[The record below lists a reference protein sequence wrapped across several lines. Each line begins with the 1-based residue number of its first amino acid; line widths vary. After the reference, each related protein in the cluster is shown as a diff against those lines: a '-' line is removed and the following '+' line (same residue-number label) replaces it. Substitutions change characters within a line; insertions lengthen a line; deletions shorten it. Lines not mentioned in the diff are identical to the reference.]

1 MRTTDKYV
9 FFWNG
14 IYSQWHFSPFTVDG
28 YDYVTAEQYMMHQ
41 KALFFG
47 DEEVARKIMAADRPD
62 EQKALGRQVRDFSA
76 ERWARVCLGIVYK
89 GNLAKFTQNED
100 LKKELMET
108 GDRMIVEAS
117 PYDQIWGIGM
127 GENERGIEDPKN
139 WKGQNL
145 LGWAIMMVRQHLR
158 P

>member
-14 IYSQWHFSPFTVDG
+14 IYSQWHPSKFTLNEVE
-28 YDYVTAEQYMMHQ
+28 YNTCEQYMMHQ
-41 KALFFG
+41 KALLFNDF
-47 DEEVARKIMAADRPD
+47 ETAEKILKASSPD
-62 EQKALGRQVRDFSA
+62 EQKKLGRQVQNFNKTIW
-76 ERWARVCLGIVYK
+76 EVNCLKIVYT
-89 GNLAKFTQNED
+89 GNLAKFTQNEE

-108 GDRMIVEAS
+108 GDRILVEAS

-127 GENERGIEDPKN
+127 GEKEEGIEDPMN

-145 LGWAIMMVRQHLR
+145 LGWAIMMVRQHLK
-158 P
+158 